1 VKVVGISA
9 GVSYGALGSTHHS
22 LHDLA
27 ALRAIN
33 NIDIVA
39 PADNVE
45 TRQAVLAAAR
55 SDRPVYLRF
64 GKAPMYRLHDPGTSF
79 EIGRALLLRDGDD
92 AALIGTGEAVV
103 HCLLAAAHLK
113 ERHGLECRV
122 ISMHTVRPLDRE
134 CVLAAGRGCRAV
146 VTAEEHMIHG
156 GLGEACASALMQG
169 GVAVPFRIVG
179 IPDEYTVTGAQ
190 ADIFR
195 HYGIT
200 MEGLAE
206 AVLSLLRTAGRTS

>member
-39 PADNVE
+39 PADNFE
-45 TRQAVLAAAR
+45 TRAAVLAAAR
-55 SDRPVYLRF
+55 SERPVYLRF
-64 GKAPMYRLHDPGTSF
+64 GKAPMYRLHETNTAFS
-79 EIGRALLLRDGDD
+79 IGRAIMLRDGRD
-92 AALIGTGEAVV
+92 AAFVGTGETVV
-103 HCLLAAAHLK
+103 HCLLAAAFLK

-122 ISMHTVRPLDRE
+122 LSMHTVKPLDAAA
-134 CVLAAGRGCRAV
+134 VLAAGRDCRAV
-146 VTAEEHMIHG
+146 VTAEEHMVHG
-156 GLGEACASALMQG
+156 GLGEACAAALMQG

-190 ADIFR
+190 ADIFQ
-195 HYGIT
+195 HYGLS
-200 MEGLAE
+200 MEGLAG
-206 AVLSLLRTAGRTS
+206 AALSLLRPSARRA